1 MHQILVSIKLAI
13 GNLTSHIGRTTLSLL
28 GIVIGVV
35 SVILVLSLGAGVK
48 QYVVG
53 QIESFGSNIIQIEPK
68 VPKVDKMS
76 SQNVAGQFGKQIT
89 TFKLKDAEA
98 VSKMPNIGAWYAG
111 IMSQQLISFEG
122 KNKQSMVMGLTA
134 GIFEADKQ
142 TIIIAGQPYNQGDDE
157 GLKQYAILGNK
168 VAKDFFGNSDPIGQK
183 IKIKGRSFR
192 VYGVMKERG
201 STGVFDFDN
210 TIYIPM
216 KTLQKKLLGYNHIQ
230 MAVFTVKDMSRLDS
244 TILEATDVMR
254 DRHNIKKPEDEDF
267 AVNSIVEIKE
277 MLDKVFNVID
287 YLLLALTS
295 ISLIV
300 GGVGIMNVMYVAV
313 TERTFEIGLRKS
325 IGARKSDILQ
335 QFLFEA
341 VFLTLL
347 GGIVGVG
354 LGFLI
359 SKFAEQI
366 ALNFGFALEFPVT
379 VKAVSVGFGFSA
391 VTGLIFGIYPA
402 RKASQ
407 LSPMEA
413 LRKE

>member
-1 MHQILVSIKLAI
+1 M
-13 GNLTSHIGRTTLSLL
+13 SLL

-48 QYVVG
+48 QYVVK
-53 QIESFGSNIIQIEPK
+53 QIESFGSDIIQIEPK

-76 SQNVAGQFGKQIT
+76 TQNVSGQFGKPLT

-98 VSKMPNIGAWYAG
+98 VAKMNNIEAWYAG
-111 IMSQQLISFEG
+111 IMSQQLVSFEE
-122 KNKQSMVMGLTA
+122 KNKQAMIMGLTA
-134 GIFEADKQ
+134 GVFEADKQ
-142 TIIIAGQPYNQGDDE
+142 TEVIIGQPYTQGDDD

-168 VAKDFFGNSDPIGQK
+168 VNKKFFGDSNPIGQK
-183 IKIKGRSFR
+183 IKIKGRSFI
-192 VYGVMKERG
+192 VYGVLNERG
-201 STGVFDFDN
+201 STGFFDYDN
-210 TIYIPM
+210 TIYIPL
-216 KTLQKKLLGYNHIQ
+216 KTLQKKLLGYDHIQ
-230 MAVFTVKDMSRLDS
+230 MAIFNVKDMSKLDS
-244 TILEATDVMR
+244 TILEATDIMR
-254 DRHNIKKPEDEDF
+254 DKHNIKDPKDDDF

-313 TERTFEIGLRKS
+313 VERTFEIGLRKS
-325 IGARKSDILQ
+325 IGAKKRDILQ

-341 VFLTLL
+341 IFLTLL

-354 LGFLI
+354 LGFLV
-359 SKFAEQI
+359 SKFAEQM
-366 ALNFGFALEFPVT
+366 ASNFGFVLEFPVT
-379 VKAVSVGFGFSA
+379 VKAIIISFGFSA

-402 RKASQ
+402 RKASN